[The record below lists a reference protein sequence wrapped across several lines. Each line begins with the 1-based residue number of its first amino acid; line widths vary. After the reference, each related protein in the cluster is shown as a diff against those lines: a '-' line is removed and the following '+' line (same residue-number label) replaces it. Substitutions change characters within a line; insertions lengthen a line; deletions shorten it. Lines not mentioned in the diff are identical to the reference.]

1 MSVMGVSYRSYRVWQ
16 RNRDVVLRLWFA
28 ELVPPIVGP
37 LIMMSAL
44 GLGLGAFV
52 ELGGDQTYVAFL
64 TPGILSIFPMLW
76 AMFDCGWGAYGRM
89 NMQGVYDAVIA
100 TPLNVEDVIGGE
112 IFFGASRGALQAVH
126 ILIAAAL
133 FTPAYHILQSPLAI
147 LAIPNAFIAGLI
159 FGSIAM
165 SFTSIAPSMS
175 AYNFLFAFV
184 INPMFWFGGA
194 FYPLDRLPHGLE
206 ILARFLPITHIVE
219 INRGLIEGEL
229 HWTHLGNLAVA
240 LAYAAIFF
248 SLAIWSMRRRLIK

>member
-1 MSVMGVSYRSYRVWQ
+1 MSILGVSYRSYRVWQ

-28 ELVPPIVGP
+28 ELVPPVVGP

-52 ELGGDQTYVAFL
+52 ELEGDQTYIAFL
-64 TPGILSIFPMLW
+64 VPGILSIFPMMW

-89 NMQGVYDAVIA
+89 NMQGVYDAVVA
-100 TPLNVEDVIGGE
+100 TPLNVEDVIAGE

-126 ILIAAAL
+126 ILVAATI
-133 FTPAYHILQSPLAI
+133 FTFSYSIIQSPLAI
-147 LAIPNAFIAGLI
+147 LAIPVAFLAGLI

-165 SFTSIAPSMS
+165 TFTSWAPSMS

-194 FYPLDRLPHGLE
+194 FYPLERLPDGLQV
-206 ILARFLPITHIVE
+206 LAWFLPITHIVE
-219 INRGLIEGEL
+219 INRALLTGDV
-229 HWTHLGNLAVA
+229 HWSHLGNLVAA
-240 LAYAAIFF
+240 LAYAVAFF
-248 SLAIWSMRRRLIK
+248 ALALWSMRRRLVK

>member
-16 RNRDVVLRLWFA
+16 RNRDVVLRLWFV

-52 ELGGDQTYVAFL
+52 ELGGDQAYIAFL

-100 TPLNVEDVIGGE
+100 TPLNVEDVIAGE

-126 ILIAAAL
+126 ILIAASL
-133 FTPAYHILQSPLAI
+133 FTPAYDILQSPLAV
-147 LAIPNAFIAGLI
+147 LAIPNAFLAGLI
-159 FGSIAM
+159 FGSLAM

-184 INPMFWFGGA
+184 INPLFWFGGA
-194 FYPLDRLPHGLE
+194 FYPLERLPDGLE
-206 ILARFLPITHIVE
+206 ILAHFLPITHIVQ
-219 INRGLIEGEL
+219 INRGLVEGDM
-229 HWTHLGNLAVA
+229 HWSHLGNLAVA
-240 LAYAAIFF
+240 LAFAAAFF
-248 SLAIWSMRRRLIK
+248 ALAILSMRRRLIK

>member
-1 MSVMGVSYRSYRVWQ
+1 MGVSYRSYRVWQ
-16 RNRDVVLRLWFA
+16 RNRDVVFRLWFA
-28 ELVPPIVGP
+28 ELIPPIVGP

-44 GLGLGAFV
+44 GLGLGVFV
-52 ELGGDQTYVAFL
+52 ELGEEQEYIAYL
-64 TPGILSIFPMLW
+64 TPGILAIFPMMW

-100 TPLNVEDVIGGE
+100 TPLNVEDVIAGE
-112 IFFGASRGALQAVH
+112 IFFGATRGALQAVH

-133 FTPAYHILQSPLAI
+133 FTPAYDVLQSPLAVF
-147 LAIPNAFIAGLI
+147 AIPNALLAGLI

-194 FYPLDRLPHGLE
+194 FYPLERLPTGLE
-206 ILARFLPITHIVE
+206 ITAYVLPITHIVA
-219 INRGLIEGEL
+219 INRGLVEGDL
-229 HWTHLGNLAVA
+229 AWSHLANLAV
-240 LAYAAIFF
+240 LLVMAAAFF